1 MIDFHCHIGRL
12 YRESYPQVP
21 AFTAEQCLD
30 RMNREG
36 IEVSVLLPLES
47 PEGGWG
53 WLLTE
58 DCIAARDQYPERFVA
73 FMCIDPR
80 YPKVEQLFDV
90 FVKQYDCKGFG
101 EHIPGLPFDHELNKV
116 IYRKCAEYNL
126 PMVMDICGCGLT
138 DEPGLPRLEACLKE
152 FPDCVFVGHGP
163 GYWTNISGDVTA
175 DTMYGYTKG
184 KITPH
189 GAVDRFLQE
198 YDNMYAD
205 ISAGSGWN
213 ALTRD
218 RDYTPGF
225 VERNWRKLLMG
236 TDVCKHGVDY
246 PQVRWVNSIGVA
258 EWRDA
263 IARGNAQRLLRWSG
277 LEPCCL

>member
-12 YRESYPQVP
+12 YRESYPRVP
-21 AFTAEQCLD
+21 YFTADQCLD
-30 RMNREG
+30 KMNREG
-36 IEVSVLLPLES
+36 IDISVLLPLES

-58 DCIAARDQYPERFVA
+58 ECIEARDKYPDRFVA

-80 YPKVEQLFDV
+80 YPSIEKLFDV

-116 IYRKCAEYNL
+116 VYRKCDEYNL
-126 PMVMDICGCGLT
+126 PMVMDICHGGLT
-138 DEPGLPRLEACLKE
+138 DEVGLTGLEACLKA
-152 FPDCVFVGHGP
+152 FPNCMFVGHGP
-163 GYWTNISGDVTA
+163 MFWANLSGDYDNAGT
-175 DTMYGYTKG
+175 YPKG
-184 KITPH
+184 KIAAD
-189 GAVDRFLQE
+189 GAVDRLLQE

-218 RDYTPGF
+218 PDYTPGF
-225 VERNWRKLLMG
+225 VERNWQKLLMG
-236 TDVCKHGVDY
+236 TDVTKHGVDY
-246 PQVRWVNSIGVA
+246 PQVRWVRQIENA
-258 EWRDA
+258 EWREA
-263 IARGNAQRLLRWSG
+263 IAEGNARRLLRLPG
-277 LEPCCL
+277 LDMCTP

>member
-12 YRESYPQVP
+12 YRESYPRVP
-21 AFTAEQCLD
+21 AFTAEQCVD

-36 IEVSVLLPLES
+36 IDVSVLLPLES

-58 DCIAARDQYPERFVA
+58 QCIEARDRYPERFVA

-80 YPKVEQLFDV
+80 YPSIEKLFDV
-90 FVKQYDCKGFG
+90 FVNQYDCKGFG

-116 IYRKCAEYNL
+116 VYRKCDEYNL
-126 PMVMDICGCGLT
+126 PMVMDICHGGLT
-138 DEPGLPRLEACLKE
+138 DEVGLTGLERCLKE
-152 FPDCVFVGHGP
+152 FPNCMFVGHGP
-163 GYWTNISGDVTA
+163 MFWANLSGDYDNAGT
-175 DTMYGYTKG
+175 YPKG
-184 KITPH
+184 KIAPG
-189 GAVDRFLQE
+189 GAVDRLLQE

-218 RDYTPGF
+218 PEYTPGF
-225 VERNWRKLLMG
+225 VERNWGKLLMG

-246 PQVRWVNSIGVA
+246 PQVRWVRGIENA
-258 EWRDA
+258 QWREA
-263 IARGNAQRLLRWSG
+263 IAEGNARRLLRLPG
-277 LEPCCL
+277 LDLCTP

>member
-36 IEVSVLLPLES
+36 IDISVLLPLES

-58 DCIAARDQYPERFVA
+58 DCIAARDKFPERFVA

-138 DEPGLPRLEACLKE
+138 DEPGLPRLEACLQE
-152 FPDCVFVGHGP
+152 FPDCLFVGHGP
-163 GYWTNISGDVTA
+163 GYWTNISGDVTP

-184 KITPH
+184 RITPD

-205 ISAGSGWN
+205 LSAGSGWN

-218 RDYTPGF
+218 PDFTPGF
-225 VERNWRKLLMG
+225 VARNWRKLLMG

-246 PQVRWVNSIGVA
+246 PQVRWVNAIENA
-258 EWRDA
+258 EWREA
-263 IARGNAQRLLRWSG
+263 IEQGNALRLLKLPGYDR
-277 LEPCCL
+277 LEP